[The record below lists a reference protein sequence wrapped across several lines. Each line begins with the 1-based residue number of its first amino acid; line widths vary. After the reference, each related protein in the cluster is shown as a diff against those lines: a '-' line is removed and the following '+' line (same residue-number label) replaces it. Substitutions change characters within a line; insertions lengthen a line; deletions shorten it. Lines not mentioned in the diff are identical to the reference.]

1 MGFSSVVIN
10 DLDLVSIS
18 LLPNKANS
26 ELIIDTDAKLA
37 VTVLLQ
43 SFQPVPRGALQ
54 VLERICSVQH
64 P

>member
-26 ELIIDTDAKLA
+26 ELIIDPDAKLA
-37 VTVLLQ
+37 VAVPLQ
-43 SFQPVPRGALQ
+43 SFQPVSRGALE
-54 VLERICSVQH
+54 VLEGSRGVQH